1 MPSPPPYQTVRCI
14 NKLVASM
21 SSLGHWF
28 VAIAG
33 SIGEKNKNGYYKA
46 PLPLTDTLVKYVF
59 VLRKTCPSYWWKK
72 VLQAYCHFLRE
83 RALSVTHHS
92 IRKRDKRGKSRNVS
106 FLIPLSYISLS
117 PFFVGNRKQNT
128 FFNTYSSLYVLGLKF
143 FLLSVKLFFFLV
155 LRFDLLCSILM
166 QNNLICNRLFLYRY
180 IN

>member
-1 MPSPPPYQTVRCI
+1 MPSPPPYQIVRCI
-14 NKLVASM
+14 NVASM

-72 VLQAYCHFLRE
+72 VLQAYCHFKRKGI
-83 RALSVTHHS
+83 VCHS
-92 IRKRDKRGKSRNVS
+92 PQHQKKRQKRKKQKC
-106 FLIPLSYISLS
+106 
-117 PFFVGNRKQNT
+117 RKQKT
-128 FFNTYSSLYVLGLKF
+128 KHFFFNTYSSLYVLGLKF
-143 FLLSVKLFFFLV
+143 FILSVKLFFFLV

-166 QNNLICNRLFLYRY
+166 QNNLVSLQSTFFIQIYK
-180 IN
+180 